1 MFLLLNLIHFGVVI
15 NMTGATCGARTA
27 YPFGVLEFTLDFS
40 GVRAVWSL
48 VVCVVLC
55 LYVLLSCFVIYCLIF
70 IDLQLLITPF
80 GLLFYYQTYDSNIS
94 LSWKAIGTLT
104 LTYDSSLLCAFKYHI
119 YYITNIIFS
128 RGKINI
134 AWLKISINYEEMFD
148 NKKAI
153 NKLKFIMCFIKRGIY
168 IVLLT
173 KNMSLHCICR
183 LSVLWQKQNN

>member
-1 MFLLLNLIHFGVVI
+1 MTYRRFC

-80 GLLFYYQTYDSNIS
+80 GKFKLFTRKLSLLQVVFYVKQCDSANRRNS
-94 LSWKAIGTLT
+94 LTNLQSALVMSP
-104 LTYDSSLLCAFKYHI
+104 LSEVLLCARCGETVSYFYSPEL
-119 YYITNIIFS
+119 ITLIIF
-128 RGKINI
+128 N
-134 AWLKISINYEEMFD
+134 
-148 NKKAI
+148 
-153 NKLKFIMCFIKRGIY
+153 
-168 IVLLT
+168 
-173 KNMSLHCICR
+173 
-183 LSVLWQKQNN
+183 LSS